1 MATTENLLSSTG
13 VAGAVEI
20 FRPAGRAYQTLNN
33 RVTDPAQFLGAMEN
47 VSRVADENGRRRW
60 VLRARTT
67 PDVIQDLN
75 KVGVKPSVN
84 LPLSEIGL
92 GSDSLI
98 TVDHNAHASDVPE
111 WDAVYADWKKDRTHP
126 DPVDQVNQMPTGFS
140 LTRSFGI
147 QDRETLYELWKPFGW
162 TREKISNF
170 IDTYQANDALWVS
183 GVRDENGQLASACM
197 GEALVFDGIY
207 MVEATEFGTRVDL
220 RRKNLSA
227 LALIGLNAQIIQRA
241 RYEEGHMPLII
252 SEYNM
257 DPNSR
262 SDNVGRKTGMTI
274 PGVENVQDLTEPTQV
289 LSRNVAVLDGG
300 KPNDLAFHSLSD
312 EDKQKYRN
320 AYRDPFKYWRN
331 FIVGM
336 MTENNM
342 DRYYSQEQVT
352 QILSK
357 FCEN

>member
-1 MATTENLLSSTG
+1 MATAENLLSSTG
-13 VAGAVEI
+13 IAGEVEV
-20 FRPAGRAYQTLNN
+20 FRPAGRAYQTLNA
-33 RVTDPAQFLGAMEN
+33 RVTDPTVFLGAIQN
-47 VSRVADENGRRRW
+47 VAKLADENGRRRW
-60 VLRARTT
+60 VLRARIA
-67 PDVIQDLN
+67 PNVAEELLQ
-75 KVGVKPSVN
+75 VGVKPSVN

-92 GSDSLI
+92 GADSLI
-98 TVDHNAHASDVPE
+98 TVDHNSHSSEVPE
-111 WDAVYADWKKDRTHP
+111 WKAVYADWKKERKHP
-126 DPVDQVNQMPTGFS
+126 DPVDQVNNMPHGFS
-140 LTRSFGI
+140 LTRGFGV
-147 QDRETLYELWKPFGW
+147 QDRDTLYELWKPFGW
-162 TREKISNF
+162 TREKINNF
-170 IDTYQANDALWVS
+170 IESYRDNNALWVS

-197 GEALVFDGIY
+197 GEALVIDGIY

-220 RRKNLSA
+220 RRNNLSA

-300 KPNDLAFHSLSD
+300 RPNDLTFHSLP
-312 EDKQKYRN
+312 DKEKEKYRN
-320 AYRDPFKYWRN
+320 AYKDPFRYWRN

-336 MTENNM
+336 MTEKNM
-342 DRYYSQEQVT
+342 DRYYSPEQVA
-352 QILSK
+352 QIFSK
-357 FCEN
+357 FSEN